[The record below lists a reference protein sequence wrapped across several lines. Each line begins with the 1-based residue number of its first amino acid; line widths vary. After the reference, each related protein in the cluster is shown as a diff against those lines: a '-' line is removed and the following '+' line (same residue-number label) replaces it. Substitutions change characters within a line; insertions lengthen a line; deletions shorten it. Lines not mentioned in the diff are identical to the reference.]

1 MVQDEVFS
9 VALLFSKS
17 VKDDD
22 LKEYES
28 VLEEYDMTVTE
39 IVQVPR
45 ETEPIKEA
53 LFDLFMRKFAL
64 VITFGGIGLEDDDI
78 VPEATYSLVDKRFP
92 GLENAIMYALME
104 KGTYSIVNRGVAGLF
119 HDTIVINLPSKRF
132 LVKQILYTILPLVK
146 QGLKK
151 ISEKK

>member
-1 MVQDEVFS
+1 MNQEEKFS
-9 VALLFSKS
+9 VALLFSKD
-17 VKDDD
+17 VTPDD

-28 VLEEYDMTVTE
+28 VLDEYDMEVDE
-39 IVQVPR
+39 VVQSPR

-53 LFDLFMRKFAL
+53 LFDLFMRKFSL
-64 VITFGGIGLEDDDI
+64 VLTFGGLGLEDDDI
-78 VPEATYSLVDKRFP
+78 VPEATSSLIDKKFP

-119 HDTIVINLPSKRF
+119 HDTIVVNLPSKRF

-151 ISEKK
+151 ISEKE